1 MADLLRTTSFRV
13 PAALLGTVHAYRPGS
28 RFLAAWQRLEDA
40 KGDRWQLPHASL
52 AVALR
57 VMTRDFVR
65 LKVRTRPGEDPFF
78 IVSRQP
84 LTAKMLREALLAWET
99 AVFPETGGNILREVA
114 DDLRAELVPVGDHVQ
129 RRPGRC
135 PIAAGWV
142 FDAGV
147 WELAYRLAS
156 KPLVVDD
163 GHAALSIDTDGN
175 LLTWERPSRGGSAG
189 AYLAMHR
196 IVPRLI
202 TIPGIEDLV
211 VHLDASFVRLANKWS
226 AVRNAW
232 LRRPDGGGLLLCFGV
247 RHGPAPEYR
256 PVWEDLAAPV
266 LKRTWHGDF
275 PEADEVDLRQREN
288 AVRAVLPRAWD
299 GWALGK
305 GPGQLFHGY
314 VGSHGKQLL
323 SDCEPL
329 EFRKA
334 VRQLPR
340 REELAPTAA
349 EISAAA
355 TAAGNGR
362 PPRIVCLYATPITRR
377 RMAAGLASIV
387 GGDLAT
393 APPKDGEVGS
403 HGGLEI
409 VFRSPKGAPGVLTK
423 AGPAEDIR
431 RWVLDAV
438 AADAALGGGPSAVLV
453 ETEPPEDEE
462 SDGMV
467 DPKFVI
473 RRALAERGVVTQ
485 FLRGSSAPDNGDDDH
500 AASAATWDL
509 LRSRGLFPSAFPALP
524 PAIPAGTWLV
534 GVYVVR
540 LNAKRVRQL
549 VNGRNRG
556 TGESFLVSLVAVE
569 AGGRRS
575 LGHGPAGW
583 LPLAQATAEF
593 FTADLVR
600 GAGEVPQYINQA
612 MHQLMVRD
620 HKCRAVVYME
630 AGGCARFWSGLA
642 DKGDTR
648 LPDFTNGGRAAV
660 VRVRAN
666 PQHVPRPAG
675 TGPWPALGGELQ
687 RPGEINALVQLAH
700 PDWDEAMF
708 YASTPRVMN
717 QMGAHRRCTRFTADA
732 RDMRRDWHALNMTEF
747 SCRHRGPF
755 IAKDL
760 YQLTAL
766 LCRQAPTWEGTLNW
780 PSPLHLARAI
790 VADHPGR
797 YVDNEVSEENGG

>member
-13 PAALLGTVHAYRPGS
+13 PAALLGTVHAYRPGA

-84 LTAKMLREALLAWET
+84 LAPAMLREALLAWET
-99 AVFPETGGNILREVA
+99 AVFPGTGGNVLREVA
-114 DDLRAELVPVGDHVQ
+114 DDLHAELVPVGEYVQ

-135 PIAAGWV
+135 PVAAAWV
-142 FDAGV
+142 FEAGV

-156 KPLVVDD
+156 KPLAVDD

-175 LLTWERPSRGGSAG
+175 LLTWGRPSRGGSA
-189 AYLAMHR
+189 ANYLAMHR

-202 TIPGIEDLV
+202 TVPGIEDLV

-232 LRRPDGGGLLLCFGV
+232 LRRPDGDGLLLCFGV

-266 LKRTWHGDF
+266 LRRTWHGDF
-275 PEADEVDLRQREN
+275 PEADEVDLRQREDD
-288 AVRAVLPRAWD
+288 VRAVLPRAWD

-323 SDCEPL
+323 AGCEPL

-340 REELAPTAA
+340 REELAPTSP
-349 EISAAA
+349 EIVAAA
-355 TAAGNGR
+355 AAAGDGR
-362 PPRIVCLYATPITRR
+362 PPRLVCLYATPPTRR
-377 RMAAGLASIV
+377 RMTAGLASIV
-387 GGDLAT
+387 GSDLAAAT
-393 APPKDGEVGS
+393 PGDGEVWALNGV
-403 HGGLEI
+403 EV
-409 VFRSPKGAPGVLTK
+409 VFRSPRGAPDVLTQV
-423 AGPAEDIR
+423 GPVEGIR

-438 AADAALGGGPSAVLV
+438 AADAALGAGVSAVLV
-453 ETEPPEDEE
+453 ETEPPEREE
-462 SDGMV
+462 SDGEV

-473 RRALAERGVVTQ
+473 RRALAERGMVTQ
-485 FLRGSSAPDNGDDDH
+485 FLAGSSAPDNGDEDH
-500 AASAATWDL
+500 AASSAAWDL
-509 LRSRGLFPSAFPALP
+509 LRSRGMFPAEFPALP
-524 PAIPAGTWLV
+524 PGIAIGTWLV

-540 LNAKRVRQL
+540 LNARRLREVT
-549 VNGRNRG
+549 NGRRHAN
-556 TGESFLVSLVAVE
+556 GERFLVSLVAVE
-569 AGGRRS
+569 AGGRRA
-575 LGHGPAGW
+575 LGYGAAGW
-583 LPLAQATAEF
+583 LPLARATAAF
-593 FTADLVR
+593 FTADSVR
-600 GAGEVPQYINQA
+600 DVGQVPQYVDQA
-612 MHQLMVRD
+612 VHQLLVRD
-620 HKCRAVVYME
+620 PKCRAVVYME

-648 LPDFTNGGRAAV
+648 LPAFANGGRAAV
-660 VRVRAN
+660 VRIRAN

-675 TGPWPALGGELQ
+675 TGPWPGIGSEAQ
-687 RPGEINALVQLAH
+687 RPGEINALVQLAR

-717 QMGAHRRCTRFTADA
+717 RMGAHRRSTRFTADA
-732 RDMRRDWHALNMTEF
+732 RDLRRDWHALNMTEF

-755 IAKDL
+755 IPEDL

-766 LCRQAPTWEGTLNW
+766 LCRQAPTWDGTLNW

-797 YVDNEVSEENGG
+797 YLENEAGEGNGG